1 MRNPD
6 APQRLRSLDVLR
18 GFAIVGTLGTN
29 IWVFTS
35 VGSDFGRL
43 KENAE
48 AAIATAGTGAV
59 WTSFDS
65 AASALSG
72 VLTNGK
78 FLALLSIMFG
88 VGMAVQFDSARRR
101 GQRWPWR
108 YLWRALLLLADGFV
122 HYLLV
127 VEFDILMGY
136 ALTSMVVAPLLLLRT
151 RWLVVATVVAGG
163 VHLALETLR
172 AVQGMASFA
181 PEAMRRLAAGSE
193 YPDML
198 SAIDGSYLDQVSNRL
213 TYFWEFRVEAFLIS
227 PPLSAFLFLCG
238 ALLWRSGVFTDA
250 ATRRRVSRRLA
261 VLGLGT
267 GFPLSLLPL
276 LPLPGDPAWSLVLGS
291 FDRYTI
297 APIVAFGYLGLVL
310 VLLERRGGTG
320 RVARRLTD
328 VGRTALSTYMLQNV
342 VASVLFYRWGLGL
355 GPVGALG
362 SLLAWAGITALLM
375 LAAHL
380 WLRRHSQGPFEMV
393 WKAGVDAPFRARDR
407 RRAAVATPDRTGVR

>member
-1 MRNPD
+1 MTNPA
-6 APQRLRSLDVLR
+6 APERLSSPDVLR

-29 IWVFTS
+29 IWVFTAAS
-35 VGSDFGRL
+35 TDLGQLR
-43 KENAE
+43 EE
-48 AAIATAGTGAV
+48 AAALTASGAGAL
-59 WTSFDS
+59 WTSLDT
-65 AASALSG
+65 AVPAVTA

-122 HYLLV
+122 HYLQV
-127 VEFDILMGY
+127 IEFDILMGY
-136 ALTSMVVAPLLLLRT
+136 ALTSVLVAPLLLLRT
-151 RWLVVATVVAGG
+151 RPLVAATAVAGA
-163 VHLALETLR
+163 VHLALEGVR
-172 AVQGMASFA
+172 ATQDMAYAA
-181 PEAMRRLAAGSE
+181 PERLSRLVEQTRYVQPPGTATDS
-193 YPDML
+193 YP
-198 SAIDGSYLDQVSNRL
+198 AQVADRL
-213 TYFWEFRVEAFLIS
+213 THFWEFRGEAFLIA

-238 ALLWRSGVFTDA
+238 VLLWRSGVFTVA
-250 ATRRRVSRRLA
+250 ATRCRVSRRLA
-261 VLGLGT
+261 VLGLGL

-276 LPLPGDPAWSLVLGS
+276 LPLPGDQQRLQVLAS

-320 RVARRLTD
+320 VVARRLTD

-342 VASVLFYRWGLGL
+342 VASVLFHRWGLGL
-355 GPVGALG
+355 GPVGPLG
-362 SLLAWAGITALLM
+362 NLLAWAGITGVLM
-375 LAAHL
+375 VAARL
-380 WLRRHSQGPFEMV
+380 WLRHHPQGPFEML

-407 RRAAVATPDRTGVR
+407 RRAAGRSVAGVR

>member
-181 PEAMRRLAAGSE
+181 PEAMRRLTAGSE

-261 VLGLGT
+261 VLGLGI
-267 GFPLSLLPL
+267 GFP
-276 LPLPGDPAWSLVLGS
+276 PLPAAAAAPAGRPHLVAGPGVVRPLH
-291 FDRYTI
+291 DRPGRGLRLPRAGPGPPGAARGHGEGGPKADRRRAHRALDLH
-297 APIVAFGYLGLVL
+297 AP
-310 VLLERRGGTG
+310 ERG
-320 RVARRLTD
+320 
-328 VGRTALSTYMLQNV
+328 
-342 VASVLFYRWGLGL
+342 GL
-355 GPVGALG
+355 GPVLPVGPGSGPRGGARQPARLG
-362 SLLAWAGITALLM
+362 GHHRAADAGRAP
-375 LAAHL
+375 LAAPPL
-380 WLRRHSQGPFEMV
+380 PRTVRDGLEGRSG
-393 WKAGVDAPFRARDR
+393 RAVP
-407 RRAAVATPDRTGVR
+407 RA